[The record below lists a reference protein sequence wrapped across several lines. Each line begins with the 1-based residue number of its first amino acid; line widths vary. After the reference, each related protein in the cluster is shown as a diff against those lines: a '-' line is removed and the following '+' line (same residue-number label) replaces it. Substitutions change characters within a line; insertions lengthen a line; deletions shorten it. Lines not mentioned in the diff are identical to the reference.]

1 MKKNYDSYDLSNIY
15 INKSSFTP
23 RIKSLDA
30 LRGLVM
36 IIMALDHS
44 RDFFDADGMRF
55 SATDLDQTYP
65 ALFFTR
71 LASHFCA
78 PAFVFL
84 AGASV
89 FLWRRTHTI
98 AEARKFIVTRGLWLI
113 LLDLIVISPIWTHEF
128 GKFGLDTLSAIGF
141 GFLALAATISIPP
154 PGLLLIGATIIG
166 CHDLLDAIHANDLG
180 AFGSFWPLLHERGP
194 LPFGFNG
201 RVHYPILPWIG
212 IMLIGYGAG
221 PVFIQEPGV
230 QRKWLFGSGAALCL
244 FFIVLRFSNYY
255 GDPHPWRFYP
265 DPLMTLMSFL
275 NVSKY
280 PPSLLYAAMTLG
292 PTLALLPAIHHLPNL
307 FMRILIVFGGTP
319 LFFYVT
325 HLYVIVGASFL
336 YEMTQGFRIDEIIA
350 ILRSSQPPPGYGAG
364 LSGAYVAWLAIVAT
378 LYPVCRRFAVY
389 KSARTDWWLK
399 YL

>member
-1 MKKNYDSYDLSNIY
+1 MINSHISCQSGNIS
-15 INKSSFTP
+15 INKSSFAP
-23 RIKSLDA
+23 RIESLDA

-36 IIMALDHS
+36 ILMALDHS
-44 RDFFDADGMRF
+44 RDFFNADGMRF
-55 SATDLDQTYP
+55 SATDLGQTYP

-98 AEARKFIVTRGLWLI
+98 AEARTFLVTRGLWLI

-128 GKFGLDTLSAIGF
+128 GRFGLDTLSAIGF
-141 GFLALAATISIPP
+141 GFLALGAAISISPP
-154 PGLLLIGATIIG
+154 ALLLIGAAIVG
-166 CHDLLDAIHANDLG
+166 GHDLLDAIHANDLG
-180 AFGSFWPLLHERGP
+180 AFGSLWPLLHERGP

-201 RVHYPILPWIG
+201 QVHYPILPWIG

-221 PVFIQEPGV
+221 PVFIQEPGA
-230 QRKWLFGSGAALCL
+230 QRKWLLGSGAALCL
-244 FFIVLRFSNYY
+244 LFIVLRFTNYY
-255 GDPHPWRFYP
+255 GDPRPWRFYP
-265 DPLMTLMSFL
+265 DQLTTLMSFL

-292 PTLALLPAIHHLPNL
+292 PTLALLPGIHDLPNP
-307 FMRILIVFGGTP
+307 FMRILIVFGRTP

-364 LSGAYVAWLAIVAT
+364 LFGVYIAWLAIVAA
-378 LYPVCRRFAVY
+378 LYPVCRRFAIY
-389 KSARTDWWLK
+389 KSAHTDWWLK